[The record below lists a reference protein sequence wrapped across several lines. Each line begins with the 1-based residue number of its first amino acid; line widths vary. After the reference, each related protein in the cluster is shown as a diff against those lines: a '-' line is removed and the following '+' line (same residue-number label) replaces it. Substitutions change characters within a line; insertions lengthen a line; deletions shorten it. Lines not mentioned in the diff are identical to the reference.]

1 VSNNNY
7 CLVGNKTI
15 VTFCVPVG
23 QKFGKYCD
31 AKQRLIEKRGVFKNK
46 QLERGKAFL
55 KMLLQMTPIIVIN
68 KRLQKPRRSNLKFM
82 SAVNNDNN
90 MY

>member
-23 QKFGKYCD
+23 QKFGKCCD
-31 AKQRLIEKRGVFKNK
+31 AKQRLIEK
-46 QLERGKAFL
+46 EEFL
-55 KMLLQMTPIIVIN
+55 KLKVLLQMTPIIVIN